1 MSSNKPSPK
10 RDGEPDTQDS
20 RPAAPAGEEPGT
32 NAVEHEPDPKAQP
45 IPDGEHKYIR
55 RSPYT
60 AGND

>member
-1 MSSNKPSPK
+1 MSTQRKPP
-10 RDGEPDTQDS
+10 Q
-20 RPAAPAGEEPGT
+20 AGEDRDQRRPDEPAHEPPGS
-32 NAVEHEPDPKAQP
+32 NAVEHEPDPAAKP

>member
-1 MSSNKPSPK
+1 MSDTTPSSK
-10 RDGEPDTQDS
+10 RGEKQGRKDP
-20 RPAAPAGEEPGT
+20 RPEAPQGEEPGS